1 MNNIL
6 FNLFLY
12 FKFYFCTSDA
22 TSNHTQS
29 QSISTN
35 CCHSTGTEDYYMYFM
50 TDAPSNQINNHG

>member
-29 QSISTN
+29 QSISIVATQLEQKIIT
-35 CCHSTGTEDYYMYFM
+35 C
-50 TDAPSNQINNHG
+50 IL